1 MSNTTTPSV
10 VAIGEL
16 LWDMLPDGRKPGGA
30 PANFIYH
37 VAQNGVRGTTVTAV
51 GDDELGCD
59 LVSILADNDV
69 NVAAQVNDY
78 PTGITAVRLDDGGIP
93 EYDVVKGV
101 AWDHIEFTDEC
112 AASYAAPTRSAT
124 APSPPARRGAPATPS
139 TG

>member
-37 VAQNGVRGTTVTAV
+37 VAQNGVRGTAVTAV
-51 GDDELGCD
+51 GDDELGRD

-101 AWDHIEFTDEC
+101 AWDHIEFTDEVL
-112 AASYAAPTRSAT
+112 SLIHI
-124 APSPPARRGAPATPS
+124 
-139 TG
+139 

>member
-37 VAQNGVRGTTVTAV
+37 VAQNGVRGTAVTAV
-51 GDDELGCD
+51 GDDELGRD

-93 EYDVVKGV
+93 
-101 AWDHIEFTDEC
+101 
-112 AASYAAPTRSAT
+112 
-124 APSPPARRGAPATPS
+124 
-139 TG
+139 

>member
-37 VAQNGVRGTTVTAV
+37 VAQNGVRGTAVTAV
-51 GDDELGCD
+51 GDDELGRD

-93 EYDVVKGV
+93 NTTSSRASPG
-101 AWDHIEFTDEC
+101 TTSNSPTRC